1 MHGAGNYSAG
11 MKTIQIRSVPDEL
24 HRALKIRAAED
35 GMTLSELAL
44 TELRRVVE
52 RPSRTEL
59 LERITARSIKRS
71 RVSPT
76 AVLREERDGR

>member
-11 MKTIQIRSVPDEL
+11 MKTIQIRSVPDEF